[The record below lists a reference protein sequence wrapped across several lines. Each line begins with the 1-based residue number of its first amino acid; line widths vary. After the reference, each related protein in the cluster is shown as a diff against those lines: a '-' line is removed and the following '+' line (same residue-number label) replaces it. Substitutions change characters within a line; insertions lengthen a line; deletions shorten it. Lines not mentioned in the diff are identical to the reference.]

1 MLETIFKTKLVVG
14 KQYHKTALDLIEGA
28 CWTIDV
34 MMYEWKWYENDPS
47 SYVQRLNQAI
57 IRAVRRKVQVRA
69 LVNEAGQA
77 ERLRAL
83 GINARTN
90 LSSVVM
96 HTKALIVDGEHVL
109 IGSHNFTEKAMTSN
123 IETSIYYEDP
133 DHAEQLSKLMVSLW
147 L

>member
-1 MLETIFKTKLVVG
+1 MPETIFKTKLVVG

-69 LVNEAGQA
+69 LVNEAGQV